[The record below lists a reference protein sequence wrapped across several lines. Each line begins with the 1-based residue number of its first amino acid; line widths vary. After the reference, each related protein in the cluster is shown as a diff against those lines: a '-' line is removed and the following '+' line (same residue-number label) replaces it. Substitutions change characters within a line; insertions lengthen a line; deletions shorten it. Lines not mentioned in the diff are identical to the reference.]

1 MALPATHRIQVGAI
15 EVTCLADGA
24 ADLEGHPYQLT
35 LDGGTEVD
43 WAAYHDRFPDGF
55 HGPDHHWR
63 IHNNCYLVRTR
74 TSTIL
79 VDTGVGPGPY
89 QRYRNMRG
97 ALMRSFEAAG
107 VTPEE
112 VDTVFLTH
120 AHPDHVAWN
129 VDAKG
134 APTFPRAR
142 YVLHRRDW
150 EHYEARDPVPPYMR
164 RFVEP
169 VAARGLLDL
178 LDHEAELAPGARA
191 IETPGHTPGHMSLLV
206 ESAGERLVVTGDVLV
221 SPFYV
226 SEPERP
232 FGSDLDRQ
240 HAIRTRLALVDR
252 LEADG
257 MRLASA
263 HFPEP
268 GFGTVVRLE
277 GRRWFRAAL

>member
-1 MALPATHRIQVGAI
+1 MLPDTHRIQVGAI
-15 EVTCLADGA
+15 EVVCLADGA
-24 ADLEGHPYQLT
+24 AELGGYPYQRD
-35 LDGGTEVD
+35 LDDGDEVD
-43 WAAYHDRFPDGF
+43 WSGYHERYPDGF
-55 HGPDHHWR
+55 HGPGHHWR
-63 IHNNCYLVRTR
+63 IHNNCYLVRTGAL
-74 TSTIL
+74 SIL

-89 QRYRNMRG
+89 PRYQNMHG
-97 ALMRSFEAAG
+97 TLMQSLAAAG
-107 VTPEE
+107 VGVED

-129 VDAKG
+129 VDAEG

-150 EHYEARDPVPPYMR
+150 EHYEGRNPVPRYMQ

-169 VAARGLLDL
+169 VEARGLLDL
-178 LDHEAELAPGARA
+178 LDHEANLAPGVRA

-206 ESAGERLVVTGDVLV
+206 ESEGERVVVTGDVLV

-226 SEPERP
+226 SEPERR
-232 FGSDLDRQ
+232 FGSDLDGRQ
-240 HAIRTRLALVDR
+240 GIRTRVALVDR

-257 MRLASA
+257 ARLASA

-268 GFGTVVRLE
+268 GFGHVVRID
-277 GRRWFRAAL
+277 GRRWFRAG

>member
-1 MALPATHRIQVGAI
+1 MALPDTHRIHVGAI
-15 EVTCLADGA
+15 EVICLADGA
-24 ADLEGHPYQLT
+24 ADLGGYPYQRD
-35 LDGGTEVD
+35 LDDGDEVD
-43 WAAYHDRFPDGF
+43 WSGYHERYPDGF
-55 HGPDHHWR
+55 HGPEHHWR
-63 IHNNCYLVRTR
+63 IHNNCYLVRTGER
-74 TSTIL
+74 TVL

-89 QRYRNMRG
+89 PRYQNMHG
-97 ALMRSFEAAG
+97 TLMQSFAAAG
-107 VTPEE
+107 IAVED

-129 VDAKG
+129 VDAEG

-150 EHYEARDPVPPYMR
+150 EHYEGRDPVPRYMQ

-169 VAARGLLDL
+169 VEARGVLDL
-178 LDHEAELAPGARA
+178 LDHEADLAPGVRA

-206 ESAGERLVVTGDVLV
+206 ESQGERVVVTGDVLV

-226 SEPERP
+226 SEPERQ
-232 FGSDLDRQ
+232 FGSDLDGRQ
-240 HAIRTRLALVDR
+240 GIRTRVALVDR

-257 MRLASA
+257 ARLASA

-268 GFGTVVRLE
+268 GFGHVVRIE
-277 GRRWFRAAL
+277 GRRWFRAG